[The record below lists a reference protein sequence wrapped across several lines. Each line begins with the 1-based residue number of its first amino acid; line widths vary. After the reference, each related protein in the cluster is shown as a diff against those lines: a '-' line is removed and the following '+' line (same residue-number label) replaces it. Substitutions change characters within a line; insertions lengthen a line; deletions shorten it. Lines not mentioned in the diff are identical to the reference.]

1 MRTKELSG
9 SSVLIQGLEG
19 CLEEVTSSSRTKAQE
34 VRRWAEGVWRRDQS
48 GQRQGGRK
56 EEGQLGKDRL
66 AESSPGAPPRPAH
79 TATPGR
85 MGQVPPITPTEPEPD
100 SPHTSTVRTQTG
112 PRGPGCID
120 LVRRCQ
126 RLYCRY
132 AQQRPSGFA

>member
-19 CLEEVTSSSRTKAQE
+19 CLEEVTSSSRMKAQE

-56 EEGQLGKDRL
+56 EEGQLGKDLL

-100 SPHTSTVRTQTG
+100 SPHTSTVPDPDRPT
-112 PRGPGCID
+112 RGQA
-120 LVRRCQ
+120 V
-126 RLYCRY
+126 
-132 AQQRPSGFA
+132 